1 MLYHC
6 LLVGLQDL
14 SLDTKQ
20 RLTPEQLETEIRENL
35 TLKDRVAFK
44 ILCMKPDDPY
54 ITSLLESRKDGM
66 YPFGSG
72 VELSS
77 GSEEELNPYLSE
89 EDLRAQLLYEEGMR
103 SQNAFV
109 REWFAFNLNLNNI
122 LAAVIC
128 RKHGFDLKKAIV
140 GEGEVQEALRTSNAK
155 DFGLSATLPEIDDI
169 LRLSEVE
176 DLYEREKK
184 TDALRWAWL
193 EDKTLFSYFEAEN
206 VFAYWLQAQMLFRWD
221 ILNKET
227 GEQIFRDLLNDM
239 KRDIHFGNN
248 K

>member
-35 TLKDRVAFK
+35 SKADLQAFDM
-44 ILCMKPDDPY
+44 LCMKPSDER
-54 ITSLLESRKDGM
+54 ITELLEAAEDLRA
-66 YPFGSG
+66 GSP
-72 VELSS
+72 LR
-77 GSEEELNPYLSE
+77 E
-89 EDLRAQLLYEEGMR
+89 EDLRAQLLYQEGMR
-103 SQNAFV
+103 SHNAFV

-128 RKHGFDLKKAIV
+128 RKHGFDLKKTIV
-140 GEGEVQEALRTSNAK
+140 GEGEVQDALRTSNAK

-184 TDALRWAWL
+184 TDALRWNWL
-193 EDKTLFSYFEAEN
+193 EEKTLFNYFEAEN

>member
-35 TLKDRVAFK
+35 SKADLQAFDM
-44 ILCMKPDDPY
+44 LCMKPSDER
-54 ITSLLESRKDGM
+54 ITELLEAAEDLRADSPLR
-66 YPFGSG
+66 
-72 VELSS
+72 
-77 GSEEELNPYLSE
+77 E
-89 EDLRAQLLYEEGMR
+89 EDLRAQLLYQEGMR
-103 SQNAFV
+103 SHNAFV

-128 RKHGFDLKKAIV
+128 RKHGFDLKKTIV
-140 GEGEVQEALRTSNAK
+140 GEGEVQDALRTSNAK

-184 TDALRWAWL
+184 TDALRWNWL
-193 EDKTLFSYFEAEN
+193 EEKTLFNYFEAEN

-221 ILNKET
+221 ILNKEEGT
-227 GEQIFRDLLNDM
+227 RIFRELIADM
-239 KRDIHFGNN
+239 KRDIKFDKN

>member
-35 TLKDRVAFK
+35 TKSDLEAFDL
-44 ILCMKPDDPY
+44 LCMKPTDER
-54 ITSLLESRKDGM
+54 ITELLEAAREGVS
-66 YPFGSG
+66 YSSVSG
-72 VELSS
+72 AATSPTL
-77 GSEEELNPYLSE
+77 GEESNFLRE
-89 EDLRAQLLYEEGMR
+89 EDLRAQLMYQEGMK
-103 SQNAFV
+103 SKNAFV
-109 REWFAFNLNLNNI
+109 RDWFAFNLNLNNI

-128 RKHGFDLKKAIV
+128 RKHGFDIRKNIV
-140 GEGEVQEALRTSNAK
+140 GEGEVQDALRTSNQK

-193 EDKTLFSYFEAEN
+193 EDKTLFRYYEAEN
-206 VFAYWLQAQMLFRWD
+206 VFAYWLEAQMLYRWD

-227 GEQIFRDLLNDM
+227 GEQIFRDLLKDM

>member
-35 TLKDRVAFK
+35 SKTDLKAFDM
-44 ILCMKPDDPY
+44 LCMKPDDER
-54 ITSLLESRKDGM
+54 ITALLE
-66 YPFGSG
+66 
-72 VELSS
+72 EN
-77 GSEEELNPYLSE
+77 EELRTESPLRE
-89 EDLRAQLLYEEGMR
+89 EDLRAQLLYQEGMR
-103 SQNAFV
+103 SSNAFV
-109 REWFAFNLNLNNI
+109 REWFGFNLNLNNI

-128 RKHGFDLKKAIV
+128 RKHGFDIKKTIV
-140 GEGEVQEALRTSNAK
+140 GEGEVQDALRNSSAK
-155 DFGLSATLPEIDDI
+155 DFGLAATLPEIDDI

-193 EDKTLFSYFEAEN
+193 ENKTLFNYFEAEN

-221 ILNKET
+221 ILNKEEGT
-227 GEQIFRDLLNDM
+227 RIFRELIADM
-239 KRDIHFGNN
+239 KRDIKFS
-248 K
+248 

>member
-35 TLKDRVAFK
+35 SKADLQAFDM
-44 ILCMKPDDPY
+44 LCMKPSDER
-54 ITSLLESRKDGM
+54 ITALLEAAEDLRAESPLR
-66 YPFGSG
+66 
-72 VELSS
+72 
-77 GSEEELNPYLSE
+77 E
-89 EDLRAQLLYEEGMR
+89 EDLRAQLMYEEGMR

-140 GEGEVQEALRTSNAK
+140 GEGEVQDALRTSNAK

-193 EDKTLFSYFEAEN
+193 EDKTLFRYFEAEN

>member
-35 TLKDRVAFK
+35 TKADLQAFDM
-44 ILCMKPDDPY
+44 LCIKPSDER
-54 ITSLLESRKDGM
+54 ITALLEAAEDLRAESPLR
-66 YPFGSG
+66 
-72 VELSS
+72 
-77 GSEEELNPYLSE
+77 E

-109 REWFAFNLNLNNI
+109 REWFGFNLNLNNI

-140 GEGEVQEALRTSNAK
+140 GEGEVQDALRTSNAK

-193 EDKTLFSYFEAEN
+193 EDKTLFRYFEAEN